1 MTKKTNKTLL
11 RLPLIDWIGLAVFLA
26 IIVILFFIYPSCMGN
41 TRPPAQWLSGLWNEK
56 LDYEHGWM
64 IPLFSIFMSWHAAKT
79 LKDEPLKGSLHG
91 LWLIAMGAFFFL
103 VSLRTLQPRVAI
115 FSFPFL
121 IWGAVWVY
129 WGRCFAYRLAFPFF
143 YILLAIPM
151 PGIQQATV
159 HLQLM
164 STEMAHWGANLFG
177 VETII
182 EGTTIHAV
190 NSDWDTFN
198 IAGGCSGIRS
208 LMALLMISIAWAYL
222 ADKLALWK
230 RIILAL
236 SAIPLAIVG
245 NGFRVA
251 SILICAEHINPA
263 FAGKAWHDWSGLL
276 LFFPATLFGLTI
288 LHSILAGEIPFLKKR
303 KVVIRRNE
311 TTPETESASEQKGEQ
326 SHD

>member
-1 MTKKTNKTLL
+1 MIKNQNKTLL
-11 RLPLIDWIGLAVFLA
+11 HLPLTDWIGLGIFLI
-26 IIVILFFIYPSCMGN
+26 IIVIMFFIYPSCMGN
-41 TRPPAQWLSGLWNEK
+41 TQTPAEWLAAIWNDK
-56 LDYEHGWM
+56 SDYEHGWM
-64 IPLFSIFMSWHAAKT
+64 IPLFSVFMSWHAAKT
-79 LKDEPLKGSLHG
+79 LKDEPVKGNLNG
-91 LWLIAMGAFFFL
+91 LWIIALGAFFFL
-103 VSLRTLQPRVAI
+103 VSLRTLQPRAAI
-115 FSFPFL
+115 VSFPFL
-121 IWGAVWVY
+121 MWGAVWVY
-129 WGRCFAYRLAFPFF
+129 WGKRFAYRLTFPFF

-177 VETII
+177 VETIM

-222 ADKLALWK
+222 ADKMALWK
-230 RIILAL
+230 RVILAL

-276 LFFPATLFGLTI
+276 LFFPATLFGLTV
-288 LHSILAGEIPFLKKR
+288 LHSLLAGEIPFIKKR
-303 KVVIRRNE
+303 KVVIRRSESTASE
-311 TTPETESASEQKGEQ
+311 TTTEQKGEQ